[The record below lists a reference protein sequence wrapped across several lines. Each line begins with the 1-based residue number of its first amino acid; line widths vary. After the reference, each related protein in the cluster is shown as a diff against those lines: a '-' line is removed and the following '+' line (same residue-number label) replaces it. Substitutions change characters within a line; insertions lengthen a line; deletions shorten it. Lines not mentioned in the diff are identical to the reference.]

1 MVTAQLYYNPY
12 LSEIEIKFNDRDPH
26 INSLV
31 YKYQDHRLGDWISLL
46 PGIFRDEMNG
56 YYFQLEFSG
65 TRLDYEQLQAEFRTQ
80 GVSEQVVP
88 CVLTRELDDREIKL
102 QEISDLLS
110 WLESNPNRTFNY
122 SEFKQ
127 SNTDILE
134 ISYPLIMLHGAMH
147 DFPMPNIPGAQVES
161 VTSVDELAEAD
172 LTDTPLVY
180 IINQEAAEHIHEDMK
195 YLLER
200 NDFEQRQL
208 FFVVA
213 NTASTERARKFLQD
227 IGIDDPMIISTLD
240 DSALHKYCLVYPVT
254 DYIHKSLIRIHET
267 VKALKDQE
275 NIEREEHEKANRE
288 IYNNIENI
296 DNRIARLKK
305 AQEDIGNIP
314 VASCPAEWDGIEQK
328 AFDKISKWK
337 LTKIKTTSNS
347 EAAVLSQDLS
357 AYMATC
363 YGDFAD
369 DLNQNAYEMLER
381 MHMDYNKAYQN
392 GGEDLEYI
400 PDIGDTTFEDTTD
413 VPDIAAS
420 LMELRSEGYVIP
432 NDDLFSKIFMQ
443 QDHMDKTPVLQ
454 RTYTYKDWRNYTRTQ
469 IASITSSLKSDW
481 LQLIVED
488 LEDYRQQYEDHIQGL
503 LEDLMEKREQIASQL
518 SDDEQEFQSDI
529 NWLTTFDEQLGHV
542 ERG

>member
-12 LSEIEIKFNDRDPH
+12 LSEIEIKFNGRDPH

-31 YKYQDHRLGDWISLL
+31 HKYQDHRLGDWISLL

-65 TRLDYEQLQAEFRTQ
+65 TGLDYEQLQTEFRTQ
-80 GVSEQVVP
+80 GVSEQAVP
-88 CVLTRELDDREIKL
+88 CVLTKELENREIKL
-102 QEISDLLS
+102 QEIGDLLS

-127 SNTDILE
+127 NNPDILE
-134 ISYPLIMLHGAMH
+134 ISYPLIVLHGAMQ
-147 DFPMPNIPGAQVES
+147 DLPAPNIPGAQVES
-161 VTSVDELAEAD
+161 VASVDELAEAD

-180 IINQEAAEHIHEDMK
+180 IINQNAALHIHEDMK
-195 YLLER
+195 RLLER
-200 NDFEQRQL
+200 SDFEQRQL

-227 IGIDDPMIISTLD
+227 IGIGDPMIISTLD
-240 DSALHKYCLVYPVT
+240 DSALLKYCLVYPVT
-254 DYIHKSLIRIHET
+254 DYIHKSLIRIREA
-267 VKALKDQE
+267 VKALQDQE
-275 NIEREEHEKANRE
+275 NIEREKHEKANRE

-296 DNRIARLKK
+296 DNRIAKLKK

-314 VASCPAEWDGIEQK
+314 EATRPLEWDGLEQK
-328 AFDKISKWK
+328 TFDKISKWRI
-337 LTKIKTTSNS
+337 TKIKTTDDSD
-347 EAAVLSQDLS
+347 AATMSQDLS
-357 AYMATC
+357 SYMASC

-369 DLNQNAYEMLER
+369 DLSQEAYALLER
-381 MHMDYNKAYQN
+381 LHVDYNTAYQSA
-392 GGEDLEYI
+392 GEDLDYI

-432 NDDLFSKIFMQ
+432 NDDLFSKLFMQ
-443 QDHMDKTPVLQ
+443 QDQVDKTPVLQ
-454 RTYTYKDWRNYTRTQ
+454 RTYTYKDWRNHTRTQ
-469 IASITSSLKSDW
+469 ITSITSSLKSEW
-481 LQLIVED
+481 LQLIIED
-488 LEDYRQQYEDHIQGL
+488 LEDYRQQYEDHIQKL
-503 LEDLMEKREQIASQL
+503 IEDLLQKKEQIASQL
-518 SDDEQEFQSDI
+518 SDDEQEFQSDV
-529 NWLTTFDEQLGHV
+529 NWLATFGEQLGHV